1 MAKYLLDVTCWSGTE
16 WSHTDFLRI
25 VEAENEEKARALYID
40 RVDGVDTYSVNSVD
54 EVVLDEVQGE
64 WTENNGVSTRI
75 SEGVATSK
83 DTGRKYSYTKEE
95 TKYPGYEGTYYD
107 IRREW

>member
-1 MAKYLLDVTCWSGTE
+1 MAKFLMDITCWSGPE
-16 WSHTDFLRI
+16 WSHTHFLRI
-25 VEAENEEKARALYID
+25 VEAESEEKARSLYVG

-54 EVVLDEVQGE
+54 EVILEETQGE
-64 WTENNGVSTRI
+64 WTESDGVSTRK
-75 SEGVATSK
+75 SEGVATSV

-95 TKYPGYEGTYYD
+95 TKYPGYEGTHYS